1 MGRCWVLTMSSPHP
15 PPPSSNSCM
24 TPWNV
29 RYRDTV
35 ITGPVMETPW
45 DIRYWD
51 TMVTG
56 WWGHL
61 EMRDTEIH
69 WSPSDDDTVKCEI
82 QRYNGHRLMKTPW
95 DDETQWSPP
104 GDDRSIIST
113 CTCINQRPRCTPVN
127 YSINDRVIHT
137 ALNKFYM
144 WMSISKIALYT
155 LHCHQPLLI
164 LVSRYF
170 RSPEEYSPCTR
181 HVLVT

>member
-1 MGRCWVLTMSSPHP
+1 MGRWWVLTMSSPH
-15 PPPSSNSCM
+15 PPSSNSCM

-35 ITGPVMETPW
+35 ITVRYEILRYNGHRVMRTPW
-45 DIRYWD
+45 DARYWDTLVTEWWWHREMWDTEIQWSPVDENTVRWWD
-51 TMVTG
+51 TMVT
-56 WWGHL
+56 
-61 EMRDTEIH
+61 
-69 WSPSDDDTVKCEI
+69 
-82 QRYNGHRLMKTPW
+82 
-95 DDETQWSPP
+95 P

-137 ALNKFYM
+137 ALIKFYM

>member
-1 MGRCWVLTMSSPHP
+1 MW
-15 PPPSSNSCM
+15 
-24 TPWNV
+24 
-29 RYRDTV
+29 DT
-35 ITGPVMETPW
+35 ETQWSPW
-45 DIRYWD
+45 DMRYWD

-137 ALNKFYM
+137 ALIKFYM